1 MKKKIKDITFFELN
15 EACIKF
21 DDCRKCPLAMSE
33 GLGQRNICII
43 SLLHHSF
50 TDEWKDYLEIEVE
63 I

>member
-33 GLGQRNICII
+33 GLGAAQYMYNITFAP
-43 SLLHHSF
+43 LF
-50 TDEWKDYLEIEVE
+50 YR
-63 I
+63 